1 MGAFSTSLVESF
13 HNSDIDLSYAKTLE
27 LRARDLA
34 LSLTPLPLLGAGLSV
49 EYLARYSE
57 QHSIKNLIIL
67 DQKVAGIETLGTLH
81 PFGYQLSLPNVEITV
96 IDHHVDQPSLECLS
110 TGNLV
115 LEYFRIHPDGPP
127 PGAAIAIT
135 HGDCDSVI
143 SAAMMLR
150 ALPCNPAFGEA
161 ARAADHTFEA
171 NVIADLL
178 QSIESFPP
186 YGGLVPQTSTGF
198 DGPLSPSIELSF
210 RNLGLLLKG
219 GNLDPSVETALN
231 GRTAARTTWSERI
244 TRGEVTKLSH
254 GTCVAIIHGKIRQDP
269 YPEFLRSLLPEA
281 SLFLVFH
288 EVPEDDDFMQ
298 VRAVAGQAF
307 PPTASLGDES
317 IISQD
322 LIPGFGGRK
331 DAGSNRRGG
340 ISFSGDPL
348 RVAKIIDQRIGSLLQ
363 DSHSHP
369 SPEG

>member
-1 MGAFSTSLVESF
+1 MGSFSTSFAKSF
-13 HNSDIDLSYAKTLE
+13 HNSNVDISYATRLE
-27 LRARDLA
+27 LCARDLA
-34 LSLTPLPLLGAGLSV
+34 LSLTRLPLLGEGLSV
-49 EYLARYSE
+49 DYLARYSE
-57 QHSIKNLIIL
+57 ENSIKNLIVL

-96 IDHHVDQPSLECLS
+96 IDHHVDEPSLECLS

-115 LEYFRIHPDGPP
+115 LQYFRIHPEGPP

-143 SAAMMLR
+143 SAAMMLQ
-150 ALPCNPAFGEA
+150 ALPCDPAFGEA
-161 ARAADHTFEA
+161 ARAADHTFQA
-171 NVIADLL
+171 NVIADML

-186 YGGLVPQTSTGF
+186 YGGLVPQTSAGF

-219 GNLDPSVETALN
+219 GSLDPSVETALN
-231 GRTAARTTWSERI
+231 GRRAARTTWSERI
-244 TRGEVTKLSH
+244 AKGEVTRLQH
-254 GTCVAIIHGKIRQDP
+254 GTCVAIIPGKIHQDP
-269 YPEFLRSLLPEA
+269 YPEFLRSLLPQA

-288 EVPEDDDFMQ
+288 QVPEDDDFMQ

-307 PPTASLGDES
+307 PPTASLGDGS
-317 IISQD
+317 VISHD

-331 DAGSNRRGG
+331 GAGSNRRGG

-348 RVAKIIDQRIGSLLQ
+348 SVARLIDQRIGSL
-363 DSHSHP
+363 
-369 SPEG
+369 